1 MHAITAIGTNL
12 RDNYALVMDAS
23 KNPLTRLPPAQQFQ
37 IMTYLALMWT
47 TIFCAAFGS
56 WYWYS
61 QLVLAHLFI
70 ILGFVITALTFS
82 GADPRTQSSRA
93 CRRTGRIEFASR
105 LAG

>member
-1 MHAITAIGTNL
+1 MQAITAIGTNL

-37 IMTYLALMWT
+37 IMTYLALIWT

-82 GADPRTQSSRA
+82 GADPRTQSSRRQ
-93 CRRTGRIEFASR
+93 RRMERITLR
-105 LAG
+105 THLAG